1 MKIEDFL
8 ATKAPAKRKSKLA
21 SFTREIYELKS
32 RGYSAPDIQEWLKS
46 KGVDVTPRA
55 INKKIKAIQTSGP
68 TANPTPI
75 KEVLKQDNTVLSS
88 SNNNGFKSGSAFDR
102 SNRENFASQYISEN
116 PINSVAQRLINKEK
130 S

>member
-8 ATKAPAKRKSKLA
+8 AAKAPAKRKSKLA

-46 KGVDVTPRA
+46 KGVEVTPRA

-68 TANPTPI
+68 AANPTPI

>member
-8 ATKAPAKRKSKLA
+8 AAKAPTKRKSKLA
-21 SFTREIYELKS
+21 SFTREIDELKS

-46 KGVDVTPRA
+46 KGVEVTRRA
-55 INKKIKAIQTSGP
+55 INKKIKTIQTSGP
-68 TANPTPI
+68 AANSTPI
-75 KEVLKQDNTVLSS
+75 KEVSKQEI
-88 SNNNGFKSGSAFDR
+88 SNNNGFKGGSAFDR
-102 SNRENFASQYISEN
+102 SNRENFASQFISEN